1 MAAAPPPRRLEDEI
15 AMSMTEGLPATYR
28 GSGHRQSVVFEIDT
42 DFPEL
47 TTCVL
52 GRSMRGYFYGL
63 GTRLFHSHL

>member
-1 MAAAPPPRRLEDEI
+1 
-15 AMSMTEGLPATYR
+15 MSMTEGLPATYR